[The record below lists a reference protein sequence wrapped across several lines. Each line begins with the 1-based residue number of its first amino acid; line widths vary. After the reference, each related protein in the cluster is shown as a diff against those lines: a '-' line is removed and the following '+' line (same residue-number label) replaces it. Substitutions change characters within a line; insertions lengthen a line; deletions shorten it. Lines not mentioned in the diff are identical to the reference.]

1 MTLLAALFSHYRRHP
16 LQLLALAAMIVLA
29 TMLWTGVHHL
39 TSQARAS
46 LDQSESAVAERRQ
59 VIRADG
65 EPVSVQD
72 FVTLRRA
79 GLCVMPWLEVASSG
93 AGRVV
98 GVDPLA
104 AACFDRADPG
114 KAPWRGELDGEPF
127 VDISRAAELAEAQE
141 SPAGE
146 LSLLISEVGTHSG
159 ADARTGASLPPG
171 YRLAAF
177 SLGPD
182 TGELGESFLLNL
194 DALGVLVLLITALL
208 LRSVYLLGLAQR
220 RESFALLRRFG
231 VPRNRIS
238 GLLVLEIMA
247 LALVCIVPGVW
258 LGRWLATGLG
268 SGFGRALEGLFDT
281 PLYAGRDGGW
291 LVPVATMLAVVLVAC
306 LADYLRPLARRLA
319 VAGPSQGLLPALFL
333 LAGIAL
339 SVWAPALEWLFV
351 AVAMVFVAAGILA
364 PLLIARLAGW
374 RAGRESD
381 PLSRWRQREVSVLA
395 RRLALPLVALQFA
408 MAMVLAVQAL
418 VTTFESTFDQWLAQR
433 LEADYYIEV
442 PEGADA
448 GAAAAWLAE
457 QPALK
462 ASGRWHRVIRGEAAL
477 TNSFGKPGPVVDV
490 FALSPIGPLVT
501 GWQLFESVDTPW
513 QSLAEGPGMM
523 VNEQLARRR
532 SVAIGDRLS
541 LQLGQQVSERPVLAI
556 YPDYGRPA
564 GEILIHA
571 SALPPDFR
579 ASFQSLS
586 ISPGSMSIET
596 ISRNLKQ
603 IWGVEQLTVR
613 DNRAIEALA
622 SAIFDQTFLLTRAM
636 TILTLILAASALL
649 MMGWVLFS
657 TRAWYFRLLVVWGLP
672 RRQAAAQLTR
682 MALSLTTAITLL
694 ALPLGVWLT
703 WVLVHRINPLAFGWS
718 LPMAV
723 YPRFWLELGG
733 LSLLVGLS
741 IALLMRR
748 QLNSPASAPE
758 SASALSGGER

>member
-46 LDQSESAVAERRQ
+46 LDQSESAVAERQQ

-104 AACFDRADPG
+104 AGCFDRADQG
-114 KAPWRGELDGEPF
+114 NAPWGGELNGAPF
-127 VDISRAAELAEAQE
+127 VDISEAAELAEAQE
-141 SPAGE
+141 PPAGE
-146 LSLLISEVGTHSG
+146 LSLLISGTDS
-159 ADARTGASLPPG
+159 DAGLPSG

-238 GLLVLEIMA
+238 RVLVLEIMA

-291 LVPVATMLAVVLVAC
+291 LVPVATMLAVVLAAC

-339 SVWAPALEWLFV
+339 SVWAPALVWLFV

-364 PLLIARLAGW
+364 PLLIARLADW

-381 PLSRWRQREVSVLA
+381 PLSRWRHRELSVLA

-448 GAAAAWLAE
+448 GAAAAWLME

-462 ASGRWHRVIRGEAAL
+462 ASGRWHRVIRGEATL
-477 TNSFGKPGPVVDV
+477 TNLYGKQGPVVDV

-501 GWQLFESVDTPW
+501 GWQLFESVNAPW
-513 QSLAEGPGMM
+513 QSLAEGPGVM

-532 SVAIGDRLS
+532 SVAIGDTLP
-541 LQLGQQVSERPVLAI
+541 LQLGQQVNEFPVLAI

-579 ASFQSLS
+579 PSFQSLS
-586 ISPGSMSIET
+586 ISPGTMSIEA
-596 ISRNLKQ
+596 ISGNLKQ

-622 SAIFDQTFLLTRAM
+622 SAIFEQTFLLTRAM
-636 TILTLILAASALL
+636 TILTLILAAIALL

-672 RRQAAAQLTR
+672 RRQAATQLTR
-682 MALSLTTAITLL
+682 LALSLTTAIALL

-723 YPRFWLELGG
+723 YPGFWVELGA

>member
-46 LDQSESAVAERRQ
+46 LDQSESAVAERQQ

-104 AACFDRADPG
+104 AACFERADQG
-114 KAPWRGELDGEPF
+114 NAPWRGELDGAPF
-127 VDISRAAELAEAQE
+127 VDISEAAELAEAQDP
-141 SPAGE
+141 PAGA
-146 LSLLISEVGTHSG
+146 LSLLISGTDS
-159 ADARTGASLPPG
+159 DASLPPG

-220 RESFALLRRFG
+220 RESFVLLRRFG

-238 GLLVLEIMA
+238 RLLVLEIMV

-268 SGFGRALEGLFDT
+268 SGFGRALEGLFDM

-339 SVWAPALEWLFV
+339 SVWAPALVWLFV

-364 PLLIARLAGW
+364 PLLIARLADW
-374 RAGRESD
+374 RAGHESD

-448 GAAAAWLAE
+448 GAALAWLAE

-477 TNSFGKPGPVVDV
+477 TNSFGKQGPVVDV

-513 QSLAEGPGMM
+513 QSLAEGSGVM

-532 SVAIGDRLS
+532 SVAIGDMLS

-579 ASFQSLS
+579 VSFQSLS
-586 ISPGSMSIET
+586 ISPGTMSIEA

-636 TILTLILAASALL
+636 TILTLILAAIALL

-682 MALSLTTAITLL
+682 LALSLTTAIALL

-723 YPRFWLELGG
+723 YPRFWLELGV